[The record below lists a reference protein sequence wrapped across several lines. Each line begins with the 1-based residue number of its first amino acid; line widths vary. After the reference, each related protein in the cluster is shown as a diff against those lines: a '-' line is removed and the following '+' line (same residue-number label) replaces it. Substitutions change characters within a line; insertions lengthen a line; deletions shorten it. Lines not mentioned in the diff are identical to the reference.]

1 MNFKTNKKLSVG
13 KYTSIIATLLSLN
26 TLYPAFADATSDA
39 ISELN
44 SRIVALEEHA
54 GDSSDKA
61 DDANP
66 GAQATKADLESLK
79 EQLRTLQSRIDDTQR
94 LQDEMNLLH
103 DDIKQLKKENA
114 SLKNQKISKRETLAP
129 DSEEDNA
136 NERKEGESFKGKH
149 APATQSTSHDLDDEA
164 DPIMQLLAKSA
175 PYDDSEEAG
184 DGPVK
189 KKKKDSD
196 LTAIRDAA
204 TKKAE
209 DAAPELASGN
219 AEAQYNEAFALFDK
233 GAYRE
238 AERAFTYFIKT
249 YPNDPLV
256 SKAIYWKAE
265 CCLKQK
271 NHKDA
276 KILFVN
282 AYKKNP
288 SGPKAPDCLLRL
300 GEILAIQG
308 KNEDACTAWRK
319 LRKDFPHMTSEMKT
333 ELSALKTT
341 YGCKLQTEE
350 TTKAITKKPGA
361 VAR

>member
-1 MNFKTNKKLSVG
+1 MIFKTNEILSVC
-13 KYTSIIATLLSLN
+13 KYTSIIAALLSLN
-26 TLYPAFADATSDA
+26 TLYPALADSTTDTL
-39 ISELN
+39 SELN
-44 SRIVALEEHA
+44 SRIVALEEHV
-54 GDSSDKA
+54 GDKSDKA
-61 DDANP
+61 DDTNP

-79 EQLRTLQSRIDDTQR
+79 EQLRILQGRLDDTQR
-94 LQDEMNLLH
+94 MHDELNLLN
-103 DDIKQLKKENA
+103 DDIKQLKRENA
-114 SLKNQKISKRETLAP
+114 ELKGQKISKKEPTTF
-129 DSEEDNA
+129 DSEDEDV
-136 NERKEGESFKGKH
+136 NEKKKGESLKRKQT
-149 APATQSTSHDLDDEA
+149 PATQNASLDSDDEA
-164 DPIMQLLAKSA
+164 DPIMQLLAQSA
-175 PYDDSEEAG
+175 PDADSEEA
-184 DGPVK
+184 DDISPK

-196 LTAIRDAA
+196 ITTVREAA
-204 TKKAE
+204 TKHAE
-209 DAAPELASGN
+209 ETAPKLAIGN

-233 GAYRE
+233 GAYKE
-238 AERAFTYFIKT
+238 AERAFSYFIKT

-256 SKAIYWKAE
+256 SKAMYWKAE
-265 CCLKQK
+265 CCFKQK

-276 KILFVN
+276 KIIFVN

-350 TTKAITKKPGA
+350 ATKTAIKKPGA
-361 VAR
+361 AA